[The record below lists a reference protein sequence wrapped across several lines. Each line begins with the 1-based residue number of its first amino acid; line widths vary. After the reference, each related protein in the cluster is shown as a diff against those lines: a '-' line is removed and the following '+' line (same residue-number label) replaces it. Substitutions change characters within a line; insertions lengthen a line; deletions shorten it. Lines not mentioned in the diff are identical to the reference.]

1 MNAFFSLSRAKKI
14 FLVATLAGLLTACV
28 APLLVNAGSQLI
40 LAILQPMVGLDPNQ
54 QNLFE
59 QPIIKNRMVAL
70 LGPQYEPVLQ
80 LLKTADKVQREGPLF
95 YVVSRYTPVP
105 QLAEKAGFVWNSE
118 TNQMAVMLVTGGSP
132 TVLAEKILANQV
144 SRKVA
149 EVTPQ
154 WPTELKSILDA
165 DALKQAAL
173 QSAVNAATGS
183 IVPEQKMPET
193 QVTEPQSAEKQPVEQ
208 QLSEQ
213 QISEKKRQ
221 EDQARK
227 KAEADLDAAMQS
239 HESTASPPP

>member
-1 MNAFFSLSRAKKI
+1 MKANFSLQRLKYV

-28 APLLVNAGSQLI
+28 APLLVSAGSQLI

-59 QPIIKNRMVAL
+59 QPIIKNRMVVL

-132 TVLAEKILANQV
+132 TVLAEKILTDQV
-144 SRKVA
+144 NRKVA
-149 EVTPQ
+149 DLTPQ
-154 WPTELKSILDA
+154 WPTELKSVLDA
-165 DALKQAAL
+165 EALKQSML
-173 QSAVNAATGS
+173 QSAVNAAAGAAGQASQQPTA
-183 IVPEQKMPET
+183 EQPSVEKN
-193 QVTEPQSAEKQPVEQ
+193 QQAE
-208 QLSEQ
+208 
-213 QISEKKRQ
+213 
-221 EDQARK
+221 QARQQ
-227 KAEADLDAAMQS
+227 AEAELESEIQS
-239 HESTASPPP
+239 HESSTAMPPPP